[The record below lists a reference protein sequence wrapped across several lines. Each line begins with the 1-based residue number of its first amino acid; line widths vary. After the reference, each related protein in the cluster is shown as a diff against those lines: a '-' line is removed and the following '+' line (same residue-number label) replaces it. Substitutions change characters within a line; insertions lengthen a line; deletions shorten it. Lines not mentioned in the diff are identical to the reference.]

1 MKGQVHNR
9 LRLLRTE
16 RGESRQDLAEAVG
29 VNAQTIGYLERGD
42 YGPSLLLGLRLA
54 EHFGAP
60 VETLFSLR
68 PFESVSS
75 ILSRSQE
82 K

>member
-1 MKGQVHNR
+1 
-9 LRLLRTE
+9 
-16 RGESRQDLAEAVG
+16 

>member
-1 MKGQVHNR
+1 MSEHVYNR
-9 LRLLRTE
+9 IRLLRIE
-16 RGESRQDLAEAVG
+16 RGESRKELAEVVG

-42 YGPSLLLGLRLA
+42 YGPSLLLGLKLA

>member
-1 MKGQVHNR
+1 MKGHVHNR
-9 LRLLRTE
+9 IRLLRTE